1 LKRHESRIGS
11 LIGASGCLYAVRR
24 SAYVPLY
31 NEACSD
37 FIIATK
43 MVEQGL
49 RAVYE
54 PAAICFEETNR
65 RTDKEL
71 KMRVR
76 VITQTFT
83 DLWRHR
89 AMMNPFRSG
98 FYAVQLFSHKVMR
111 YLVPVFLAIVF
122 VTSVILAPHSPFY
135 ALVLLAQIIFLAMAA
150 VAWTLERTGKSNRL
164 VALPYYF
171 VLTNVASILA
181 AYKFLTG
188 ERYARWEPI
197 REPVEGSVVATT
209 TTMSHPTDGRQ

>member
-1 LKRHESRIGS
+1 MCR
-11 LIGASGCLYAVRR
+11 
-24 SAYVPLY
+24 Y

-54 PAAICFEETNR
+54 PAAICFEGTNR

-89 AMMNPFRSG
+89 GMMNPFRSG

-111 YLVPVFLAIVF
+111 YLVPLFLVLVF
-122 VTSVILAPHSPFY
+122 VTSAILGSHSTFY
-135 ALVLLAQIIFLAMAA
+135 ALVLLAQILFLAAA
-150 VAWTLERTGKSNRL
+150 AIAWALERAGKSNRL
-164 VALPYYF
+164 LALPYYF
-171 VLTNVASILA
+171 VLTNLASLLA
-181 AYKFLTG
+181 AHKFLTG

-197 REPVEGSVVATT
+197 REPVEDSLSASLTT
-209 TTMSHPTDGRQ
+209 IPTPKGGRQ